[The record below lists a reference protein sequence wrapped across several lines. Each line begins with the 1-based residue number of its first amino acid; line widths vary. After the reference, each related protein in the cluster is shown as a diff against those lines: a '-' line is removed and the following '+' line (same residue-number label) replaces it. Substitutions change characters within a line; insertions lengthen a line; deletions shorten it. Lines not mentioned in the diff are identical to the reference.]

1 MTEKEFDLLMSV
13 RRNEDISLF
22 PYDVML
28 NCQKSGWIKDKKI
41 TNDGLDALAPY
52 KVDNAVIMAAGRS
65 RRCMPLSNYLPKGLF
80 EIKGET
86 MVERQIKQ
94 LKDAG
99 VKQIV
104 LVAGYLKEKYHELAK
119 KYPDIIVID
128 NDEWNDKNNL
138 FSLWYAKDY
147 LKNSYVCCSDN
158 WFAHNVFRDHV
169 YDSYYACK
177 YSDSFID
184 EYCVKSTDEN
194 GYATSI
200 KKGGEKAWYT
210 IGEAFFTKDFSK
222 KFVELLANEL
232 YDPQVKYELWDDF
245 QIRHMTELK
254 LKIKG
259 YPDSECMEFDTTEDI
274 LAFSPNFKDFIE
286 QFMAEEEIVNS
297 KTRISYLSDYA
308 EIKQYSVIATEQ
320 SEGRLHVNENLFG
333 PSPKC
338 MDVLKNAT
346 IEDVSYYDLTR
357 EDCLAAEVS
366 KMTNLPADNIF
377 IHSGSSDVIK
387 TIMTIVLNK
396 DDTVLISTPAWN
408 YYKSVVELRKAKAA
422 YYGMIEGKDRYEF
435 DVKGILEKAKETNPK
450 IITITT
456 PHNPTGAVMNNHDLE
471 KIIKD
476 NPKSLI
482 IVDEAYLGFSD
493 VEFDVNSLITSY
505 SNVVFSRTFSK
516 LYGLAGMR
524 VGYGICNA
532 MAKQVFKL
540 DLNPFRINNLSRKMA
555 VEALRDTKYYDDLRT
570 KLSESRDWFTGEVAK
585 IQGVKSFYSCAN
597 FVFMHFVGYD
607 VQKIKEYMGKN
618 GILVRMWSENGHLSM
633 RITVA
638 KKPEMEKALKLLK
651 EGCKQYK
658 L

>member
-1 MTEKEFDLLMSV
+1 MTEKEFDLLMAV
-13 RRNEDISLF
+13 RRNEDTSSF
-22 PYDVML
+22 PYDVVL
-28 NCQKSGWIKDKKI
+28 NCQKNGWIKDKKI
-41 TNDGLDALAPY
+41 TKDGLDALAPF

-99 VKQIV
+99 IKQIV
-104 LVAGYLKEKYHELAK
+104 LVDGYLKEKYHELAK
-119 KYPDIIVID
+119 KYPDIIIID

-158 WFAHNVFRDHV
+158 WFAHNVFRDYV

-177 YSDSFID
+177 YSDAFID
-184 EYCVKSTDEN
+184 EYCVKGTDEN
-194 GYATSI
+194 GYVTSI

-210 IGEAFFTKDFSK
+210 IGEAFFTKSFSK
-222 KFVELLANEL
+222 KFVELLTNEL

-245 QIRHMTELK
+245 QIRHIDELK

-259 YPDSECMEFDTTEDI
+259 YPDNECMEFDTTEDI

-308 EIKQYSVIATEQ
+308 EIKQYSVIPTEQ

-338 MDVLKNAT
+338 MEVLKNAT
-346 IEDVSYYDLTR
+346 VDDVSHYDLTR
-357 EDCLAAEVS
+357 EDCLAAEIS
-366 KMTNLPADNIF
+366 KIMNLPVDNIF

-408 YYKSVVELRKAKAA
+408 YYKSVVELRHAKAA
-422 YYGMIEGKDRYEF
+422 YYGMIEGKGEYEF
-435 DVKGILEKAKETNPK
+435 DVKGILDKAKETTPK
-450 IITITT
+450 IIIITT

-471 KIIKD
+471 KIVKD
-476 NPKSLI
+476 NPKSLV

-555 VEALRDTKYYDDLRT
+555 VAALRDTKYYDDLKD
-570 KLSESRDWFTGEVAK
+570 KLSKSRDWFTGEVGK
-585 IQGVKSFYSCAN
+585 IEGVTSFHSCAN

-607 VQKIKEYMGKN
+607 VQKIKEYMGKS

-638 KKPEMEKALKLLK
+638 EKPEMEKALKLLK
-651 EGCKQYK
+651 EGCSKFK